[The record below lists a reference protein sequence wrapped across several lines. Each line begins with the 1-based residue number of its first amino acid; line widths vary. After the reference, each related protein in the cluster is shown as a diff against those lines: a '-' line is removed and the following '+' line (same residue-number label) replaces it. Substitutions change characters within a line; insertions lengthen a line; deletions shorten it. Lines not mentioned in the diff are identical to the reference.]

1 MAVVGVLAVVIGTLF
16 AVGSFVIV
24 AETLIDV
31 VGTLVAVDPSME
43 VDIIVSI
50 VDFLSVA
57 VTVAVVT
64 LIELVCIIDVT
75 SDALDEIVAP
85 VVLDD
90 SDKVEGIVDSS

>member
-1 MAVVGVLAVVIGTLF
+1 MAVVV
-16 AVGSFVIV
+16 VIV
-24 AETLIDV
+24 AGTLIDV

>member
-1 MAVVGVLAVVIGTLF
+1 LAVVVGTLF

-24 AETLIDV
+24 AGTLIDV

-50 VDFLSVA
+50 VDILSVA

-75 SDALDEIVAP
+75 SGALDEIVAP

-90 SDKVEGIVDSS
+90 SDKVEGIFDSS

>member
-1 MAVVGVLAVVIGTLF
+1 MAVVVGTLF

-24 AETLIDV
+24 AGTLIDV

-50 VDFLSVA
+50 VDILSVA

-75 SDALDEIVAP
+75 SGALDEIVAP

-90 SDKVEGIVDSS
+90 SDKVEGIFDSS